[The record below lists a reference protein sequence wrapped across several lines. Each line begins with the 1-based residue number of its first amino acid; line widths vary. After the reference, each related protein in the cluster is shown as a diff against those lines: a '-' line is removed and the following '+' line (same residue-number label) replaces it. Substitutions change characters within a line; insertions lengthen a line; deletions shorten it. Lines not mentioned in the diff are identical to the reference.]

1 MLLFLGID
9 VGGTKILFADYSGD
23 QVRILGRKVTPNS
36 YEEFLKLVGS
46 MVSGKVKRVGV
57 GIPGTFSKEK
67 VTWVPNI
74 PYLENQ
80 NLSNDLE
87 KLFGA
92 EFLLAND
99 AQLALLGEVWKGAG
113 RGNKDAVLMSIG
125 TGIGGAIMVEDK
137 LIRGQRGAAGALGWL
152 NLDRAHPSDR
162 NHGYLELHASGRA
175 LEKIGLAMAPPLTS
189 FEIVERTKKDDP
201 ACLEV
206 MNKMGH
212 LIGTAFASIA
222 SVLDTEIL
230 IVSGGLSREFDLF
243 KAPMYKSFKEFAA
256 PGISEIPIVK
266 SELGSL
272 SGVFGAIRLAMM
284 D

>member
-1 MLLFLGID
+1 MFLGID

-23 QVRILGRKVTPNS
+23 QVRIVGRKATPNS
-36 YEEFLKLVGS
+36 YEEFLELVGR
-46 MVSGKVKRVGV
+46 MVSGKVKRIGV
-57 GIPGTFSKEK
+57 GIPGTSSKEK

-74 PYLENQ
+74 PYLDNQ

-92 EFLLAND
+92 EVLLAND

-152 NLDRAHPSDR
+152 NLDHVHPSDR
-162 NHGYLELHASGRA
+162 NHGYLELHASGRT
-175 LEKIGLAMAPPLTS
+175 LEKVGLAMAPPLTS
-189 FEIVERTKKDDP
+189 FEIVERTKKGDP

-230 IVSGGLSREFDLF
+230 IVSGGLSGEFDLF
-243 KAPMYKSFKEFAA
+243 KASMYKSFKEFAA

-272 SGVFGAIRLAMM
+272 SGVYGAIRLAMM
-284 D
+284 E